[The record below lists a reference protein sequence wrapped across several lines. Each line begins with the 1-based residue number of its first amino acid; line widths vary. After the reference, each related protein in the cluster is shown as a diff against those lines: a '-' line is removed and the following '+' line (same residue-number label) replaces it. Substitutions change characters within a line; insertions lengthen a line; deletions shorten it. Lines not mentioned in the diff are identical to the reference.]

1 MNKISEKLKELQST
15 YQQNELVILDLYRRK
30 ETLLEQLEKLKE
42 EIKNANNH
50 QAGVAREIQDL
61 QDLLKADEGLKT

>member
-1 MNKISEKLKELQST
+1 MTDKITEKLLELKST

-30 ETLLEQLEKLKE
+30 ETLMEQLEKLKE

-50 QAGVAREIQDL
+50 QAGIAREIQDL
-61 QDLLKADEGLKT
+61 QALLKADDKT

>member
-1 MNKISEKLKELQST
+1 MIDKITERLSELKST

-30 ETLLEQLEKLKE
+30 ETLADQQEKVKE
-42 EIKNANNH
+42 EIRNANNH

-61 QDLLKADEGLKT
+61 QILVKADDKT

>member
-1 MNKISEKLKELQST
+1 MNNISEKLRELQST
-15 YQQNELVILDLYRRK
+15 YQQNEMVILDLYRRK

-61 QDLLKADEGLKT
+61 QAIFDFS

>member
-1 MNKISEKLKELQST
+1 MTDKMTEKLSELKST

-30 ETLLEQLEKLKE
+30 ETLMEQLEKVKE

-61 QDLLKADEGLKT
+61 QTLLKEDDKT

>member
-1 MNKISEKLKELQST
+1 MNEKLTELKAT
-15 YQQNELVILDLYRRK
+15 YQQNELIILDLYRRK
-30 ETLLEQLEKLKE
+30 ETLMEQLEKLKE

-61 QDLLKADEGLKT
+61 QVLLKADDKT

>member
-1 MNKISEKLKELQST
+1 MNDKLAELKAT
-15 YQQNELVILDLYRRK
+15 YQQNELIILDLYRRK
-30 ETLLEQLEKLKE
+30 ETLMEQLEKVKE

-61 QDLLKADEGLKT
+61 QILLKEDDKT

>member
-1 MNKISEKLKELQST
+1 MNEKLTELKAT
-15 YQQNELVILDLYRRK
+15 YQQNELIILDLYRRK
-30 ETLLEQLEKLKE
+30 ETLMEQLEKVKE

-61 QDLLKADEGLKT
+61 QTLLKADDKT

>member
-1 MNKISEKLKELQST
+1 MIDKITEKLSELKST

-30 ETLLEQLEKLKE
+30 ETLADQQEKVKE
-42 EIKNANNH
+42 EIRNANNH

-61 QDLLKADEGLKT
+61 QILVKADDKT

>member
-1 MNKISEKLKELQST
+1 MKNISEKLRELQLT

-30 ETLLEQLEKLKE
+30 ETMVEQLEKVKE
-42 EIKNANNH
+42 EINNANNH

-61 QDLLKADEGLKT
+61 QALLKADEGLKA